1 MSYVQSHPQISH
13 TARCARP
20 LGPTLATVATLALS
34 LMLAGCG
41 GGGTGGTSSESS
53 GSGSGSGNS
62 SGDTTAP
69 TETYDLGR
77 ALSRLYTH
85 GYTRAGLSTTTAA
98 GVRYTLDL
106 QIDPYQ
112 TAEQNGSSY
121 KVSAHYTTIRAA
133 DGTVLRLGQTS
144 EVYQDSPSFRSLYRV
159 SPTTVS
165 YHALVESGLPS
176 AALPGSG
183 LNPLMSSTDHLRTA
197 DNTAGEQ
204 ISTSN
209 TFWSL
214 TRVSA
219 STAWFCLTTVTTLS
233 GQSQP
238 SGSTAEC
245 LLLDRSADL
254 QVIGARLNLPISD
267 GDGNLTFE

>member
-1 MSYVQSHPQISH
+1 MSYVQPHPQFSH

-20 LGPTLATVATLALS
+20 LERILATTAALALG

-41 GGGTGGTSSESS
+41 GGSS
-53 GSGSGSGNS
+53 GSGSSGDAASGGGGGSGT
-62 SGDTTAP
+62 GDTATGA
-69 TETYDLGR
+69 ETYDLGR
-77 ALSRLYTH
+77 ALSLLYTS
-85 GYTRAGLSTTTAA
+85 GYTRTGLSATTTT

-106 QIDPYQ
+106 QIDPYA
-112 TAEQNGSSY
+112 TATQNGGTY
-121 KVSAHYTTIRAA
+121 KVSNHYTTIRAA
-133 DGTVLRLGQTS
+133 DGTVVRLGQTS
-144 EVYQDSPSFRSLYRV
+144 EVYQDSPSFTSLYRV
-159 SPTTVS
+159 APTTVS
-165 YHALVESGLPS
+165 YHALIESGLPT
-176 AALPGSG
+176 AAIPGSG
-183 LNPLMSSTDHLRTA
+183 LNPLMSSTDHLRTT
-197 DNTAGEQ
+197 DNTAGAQ

-219 STAWFCLTTVTTLS
+219 STAWFCLTTVTTLT

-254 QVIGARLNLPISD
+254 AVIGARLSLPIDDSS
-267 GDGNLTFE
+267 GNLTFE